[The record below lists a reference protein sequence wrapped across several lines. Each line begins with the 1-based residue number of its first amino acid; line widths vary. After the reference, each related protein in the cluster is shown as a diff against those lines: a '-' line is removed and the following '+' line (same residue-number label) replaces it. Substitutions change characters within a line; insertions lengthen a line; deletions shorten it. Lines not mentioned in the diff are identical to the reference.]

1 MYLHRQIPMSS
12 GVGWKISGASI
23 LAIYWILAFL
33 SSIMLAHVVEPSDLE
48 TSANTPVDMDEE
60 TEVGLIDILM
70 SYTFIHAAGFTLIL
84 IGFIVESS
92 DTVKSEIGKRKQ
104 EKKEKMLVEL
114 NKTLIENE

>member
-1 MYLHRQIPMSS
+1 MSS

-33 SSIMLAHVVEPSDLE
+33 SMMIAPSDLE

-70 SYTFIHAAGFTLIL
+70 SHTFIHAAGFTLIL

>member
-1 MYLHRQIPMSS
+1 
-12 GVGWKISGASI
+12 
-23 LAIYWILAFL
+23 
-33 SSIMLAHVVEPSDLE
+33 
-48 TSANTPVDMDEE
+48 
-60 TEVGLIDILM
+60 
-70 SYTFIHAAGFTLIL
+70 AGFTLIL